1 MKQKSIDF
9 RELLQRLLPLDELP
23 PSDRLNI
30 HRALATGVGTQIE
43 QVALAALGQ
52 LERAGALRRLPSDAR
67 DPARVSYQR
76 AGGVDVITLQVPG
89 STRREGFLLYPRAAL
104 PAQAPAGLDQV
115 RRLLRLDDP
124 SAFGDPRNADPRQA
138 LIEQLDQAGREFLGA
153 HSVRLVLGADDDPE
167 RGLDRT
173 LTIEARRHPDCI
185 LYCPDLSEAGRT
197 PPAERRSGEAMRGAR
212 TGAGESLRWIPGAAA
227 LAVTA
232 VTASDGHL
240 LATLEVTSQE
250 RDPFRLEDLSRMALL
265 ADYCGRA
272 LERVERIEKLV
283 FIDPLTQ
290 VYNRSYFDLQ
300 VQNEM
305 ARAQREQTSLGLVIA
320 DIDDFKSFNTAFG
333 YEAGN
338 EVLVQVAQAL
348 RGGVRPFDTVS
359 RWGGEEFSILLSAP
373 VQAEDVA
380 TVCERLRSLVERMPV
395 RIEGLDRRSHKLGVT
410 VSLGVALYPDHAEN
424 AQELWRAANQALL
437 KAKRHPKNQVVFYTP
452 ATGSRTGLA

>member
-23 PSDRLNI
+23 PSDRLSI
-30 HRALATGVGTQIE
+30 HRVLATGVGAQIE
-43 QVALAALGQ
+43 QVALSALGQ
-52 LERAGALRRLPSDAR
+52 LERAGALRRLPPDAGH
-67 DPARVSYQR
+67 PARVRYQR
-76 AGGVDVITLQVPG
+76 SGGTDVITLQVPG
-89 STRREGFLLYPRAAL
+89 SQRRDGFLLYPRAAL

-124 SAFGDPRNADPRQA
+124 SALGDLRSVDPRQA
-138 LIEQLDQAGREFLGA
+138 LIAQLDLAGREFLGA
-153 HSVRLVLGADDDPE
+153 QTVNLVLGGDDSTD
-167 RGLDRT
+167 RGLDPA
-173 LTIEARRHPDCI
+173 LTVEARRHSDCI
-185 LYCPDLSEAGRT
+185 LYCPDLAGSGRVA
-197 PPAERRSGEAMRGAR
+197 PRERRSGEAQHGMH
-212 TGAGESLRWIPGAAA
+212 AGEPWRWMPGAAA

-232 VTASDGHL
+232 VTASDGHV
-240 LATLEVTSQE
+240 LATLEVSSSE

-373 VQAEDVA
+373 VHAEDVA
-380 TVCERLRSLVERMPV
+380 TVCERLRTLVERMPV

-410 VSLGVALYPDHAEN
+410 ISLGVALYPDHADN
-424 AQELWRAANQALL
+424 AQDLWRAANQALL
-437 KAKRHPKNQVVFYTP
+437 KAKHAPKNQVVFYTR
-452 ATGSRTGLA
+452 ATDSRSGRA

>member
-9 RELLQRLLPLDELP
+9 RELLQRLLPLDQLP
-23 PSDRLNI
+23 PTERLSI
-30 HRALATGVGTQIE
+30 HRALAAGVGSQIE

-52 LERAGALRRLPSDAR
+52 LERAGALRRLPADAR
-67 DPARVSYQR
+67 NPERVSYQR
-76 AGGVDVITLQVPG
+76 SGGTDVITLQVLG
-89 STRREGFLLYPRAAL
+89 SSRRDGFLLYPRAAL

-124 SAFGDPRNADPRQA
+124 SAFGDPRHADPRQV
-138 LIEQLDQAGREFLGA
+138 LVQQLDLAGGEFLGA
-153 HSVRLVLGADDDPE
+153 HAVRLVLGGDDGPD
-167 RGLDRT
+167 RGLDRR
-173 LTIEARRHPDCI
+173 LTVEARRHPDCI
-185 LYCPDLSEAGRT
+185 LYCPDLAEAGRR
-197 PPAERRSGEAMRGAR
+197 PPVERRGAE
-212 TGAGESLRWIPGAAA
+212 THHGPHGGAGESARWAPSAASM
-227 LAVTA
+227 AVTA
-232 VTASDGHL
+232 VTASDGHV
-240 LATLEVTSQE
+240 LATLEVSSLE
-250 RDPFRLEDLSRMALL
+250 RDAFRLEDLSRMALL

-272 LERVERIEKLV
+272 LERIERIEKLV

-305 ARAQREQTSLGLVIA
+305 ARSQREQTSLGLVIA

-373 VQAEDVA
+373 VHAEDVA

-437 KAKRHPKNQVVFYTP
+437 RAKHPPKNQVVFYTP
-452 ATGSRTGLA
+452 ATDSRSGLA

>member
-9 RELLQRLLPLDELP
+9 RELLQRLLPLDQLP
-23 PSDRLNI
+23 PSDRLSI
-30 HRALATGVGTQIE
+30 HRALATGVGAQIE

-52 LERAGALRRLPSDAR
+52 LERAGALRRLPPDAHH
-67 DPARVSYQR
+67 PSRVSFQR
-76 AGGVDVITLQVPG
+76 AGGTDVITLQVPG
-89 STRREGFLLYPRAAL
+89 SSRREGFLLYPRAAL

-124 SAFGDPRNADPRQA
+124 SSFGDPRSMDPRQA
-138 LIEQLDQAGREFLGA
+138 LVAQLDQAGREFLGA
-153 HSVRLVLGADDDPE
+153 HAVRLVLGAADGAD
-167 RGLDRT
+167 RGLDPT
-173 LTIEARRHPDCI
+173 LTIESRRHPDCI
-185 LYCPDLSEAGRT
+185 LYCPDLAAVERAT
-197 PPAERRSGEAMRGAR
+197 PIERRSADALRAARGA
-212 TGAGESLRWIPGAAA
+212 GDAARWVPGVAA

-232 VTASDGHL
+232 VTASDGHV
-240 LATLEVTSQE
+240 LATLEVSSTE

-359 RWGGEEFSILLSAP
+359 RWGGEEFSILLTSP
-373 VQAEDVA
+373 VHAEDVA

-410 VSLGVALYPDHAEN
+410 VSLGVALYPEHAHN
-424 AQELWRAANQALL
+424 PQDLWRAANQALL
-437 KAKRHPKNQVVFYTP
+437 RAKRPPKNQVVFYTP
-452 ATGSRTGLA
+452 EVDSRSGLA

>member
-1 MKQKSIDF
+1 
-9 RELLQRLLPLDELP
+9 LP
-23 PSDRLNI
+23 PD
-30 HRALATGVGTQIE
+30 
-43 QVALAALGQ
+43 
-52 LERAGALRRLPSDAR
+52 AGH
-67 DPARVSYQR
+67 PARVRYQR
-76 AGGVDVITLQVPG
+76 SGGTDVITLQVPG
-89 STRREGFLLYPRAAL
+89 SQRREGFLLYPRAAL

-124 SAFGDPRNADPRQA
+124 SALGDLRSVDPRQA
-138 LIEQLDQAGREFLGA
+138 LIAQLDLAGREFLGA
-153 HSVRLVLGADDDPE
+153 QTVNLVLGGEDASD
-167 RGLDRT
+167 RGLDPALT
-173 LTIEARRHPDCI
+173 LEARRHSDSI
-185 LYCPDLSEAGRT
+185 LYCPDLAGAGRVA
-197 PPAERRSGEAMRGAR
+197 PLERRSADALRGTR
-212 TGAGESLRWIPGAAA
+212 SGDAGRWMAGAAA

-232 VTASDGHL
+232 VTASDGHV
-240 LATLEVTSQE
+240 LATLEVSSSE

-359 RWGGEEFSILLSAP
+359 RWGGEEFSILLTSP
-373 VQAEDVA
+373 VHAEDVA

-410 VSLGVALYPDHAEN
+410 VSLGVALYPEHAHN
-424 AQELWRAANQALL
+424 PQDLWRAANQALL
-437 KAKRHPKNQVVFYTP
+437 RAKRPPKNQVVFYTP
-452 ATGSRTGLA
+452 EVDSRSGLA

>member
-1 MKQKSIDF
+1 MKQRSIDF

-23 PSDRLNI
+23 LSDRLSI
-30 HRALATGVGTQIE
+30 HRALATGVGAQIE

-52 LERAGALRRLPSDAR
+52 LERAGALRRLPADER
-67 DPARVSYQR
+67 NPARVSYQR
-76 AGGVDVITLQVPG
+76 AGGADLITLQVPG
-89 STRREGFLLYPRAAL
+89 SMRRDGFLLYPRASL
-104 PAQAPAGLDQV
+104 PAQAAAGLDQV

-124 SAFGDPRNADPRQA
+124 SSFGDPRHADPRQT
-138 LIEQLDQAGREFLGA
+138 LITQLDQAGREFLGA
-153 HSVRLVLGADDDPE
+153 HAVRLTLGSGDGDDRDLE
-167 RGLDRT
+167 RT
-173 LTIEARRHPDCI
+173 LAIEARRHPDCI
-185 LYCPDLSEAGRT
+185 LYCPDLAGAGRT
-197 PPAERRSGEAMRGAR
+197 PPTERRSGESPRGAR
-212 TGAGESLRWIPGAAA
+212 PGDASRAVPMAAA
-227 LAVTA
+227 MAVTA
-232 VTASDGHL
+232 VTASDGHV
-240 LATLEVTSQE
+240 LATLEVSSLE
-250 RDPFRLEDLSRMALL
+250 RDAFRLEDLSRMALL
-265 ADYCGRA
+265 ADYCARA

-437 KAKRHPKNQVVFYTP
+437 KAKRPPKNQVVFYSP
-452 ATGSRTGLA
+452 ATDSRSGLA

>member
-9 RELLQRLLPLDELP
+9 RELLQRLLPLDQLP
-23 PSDRLNI
+23 PAERLSI
-30 HRALATGVGTQIE
+30 HRALATGVGAQIE

-52 LERAGALRRLPSDAR
+52 LERTGALRRLPSDAGH
-67 DPARVSYQR
+67 PSRVSYQR
-76 AGGVDVITLQVPG
+76 AGGLDVITLQVPG
-89 STRREGFLLYPRAAL
+89 SEQRGGFLLYPRAAL

-124 SAFGDPRNADPRQA
+124 SSLGDPRSVDPRQS
-138 LIEQLDQAGREFLGA
+138 LVQQIDLAGREFLGA
-153 HSVRLVLGADDDPE
+153 QSVRLMLGADDAAQS
-167 RGLDRT
+167 GLDPA
-173 LTIEARRHPDCI
+173 LAIEARRNSDCI
-185 LYCPDLSEAGRT
+185 LYCPDLAAAAGASLPVRRASDAAQMARALAAEAGRAL
-197 PPAERRSGEAMRGAR
+197 PGAR
-212 TGAGESLRWIPGAAA
+212 A
-227 LAVTA
+227 LALAA
-232 VTASDGHL
+232 VTASDGHV
-240 LATLEVTSQE
+240 LAMLEVSSGE
-250 RDPFRLEDLSRMALL
+250 RDPFRLEDLSRLALL

-272 LERVERIEKLV
+272 LERIERIEKLV
-283 FIDPLTQ
+283 FVDPLTQ

-305 ARAQREQTSLGLVIA
+305 ARAQRERTSLGLVIA

-348 RGGVRPFDTVS
+348 KGGVRPFDTVS

-373 VQAEDVA
+373 VHAEDVA

-410 VSLGVALYPDHAEN
+410 VSLGVALYPDHADN
-424 AQELWRAANQALL
+424 PQDLWRAANQALL
-437 KAKRHPKNQVVFYTP
+437 RAKRPPKNKVVFYTP
-452 ATGSRTGLA
+452 AADSKTGLA